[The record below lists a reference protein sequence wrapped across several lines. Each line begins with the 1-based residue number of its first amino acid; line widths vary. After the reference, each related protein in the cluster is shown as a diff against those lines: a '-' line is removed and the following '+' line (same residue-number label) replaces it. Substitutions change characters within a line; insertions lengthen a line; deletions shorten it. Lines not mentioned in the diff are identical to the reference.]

1 METPVQAMMASVE
14 ATLRGASKELRLEVA
29 NTALEAGKKSAKD
42 MRNKVHVVA
51 KTEFNDAWWKASD
64 ADRARKADAY
74 RAAYIRAGYMLDSD
88 YYKEVKQS
96 DMIMNKETEAAKKAR
111 DDVLNAADAK
121 YHREMADVYKTYY
134 AILTGGS

>member
-29 NTALEAGKKSAKD
+29 NTALEAGKKSAED

-51 KTEFNDAWWKASD
+51 KTEFNDAWWKAS
-64 ADRARKADAY
+64 DAY